1 MVVESGVHSE
11 TNENGVTMQHPG
23 YVEITCPVCGRVN
36 IRAKSLNY
44 GTTARA
50 ECIGV
55 HRSKDVA

>member
-1 MVVESGVHSE
+1 MALESGVHIE
-11 TNENGVTMQHPG
+11 TNEDRVNRQHPG

-36 IRAKSLNY
+36 IRAKSLPY

-50 ECIGV
+50 ECIGR